1 MKNLIAISAAALS
14 TAAASASVNLTT
26 STASWTSAATYYATT
41 TLITDTLQYATQTS
55 GNLVTSTSSGNGY
68 HSWADWTATSPA
80 PGTQLTLSAA
90 GTSGAFMTANDNQSS
105 IKITFTN
112 NTGNAQTGVMGAGV
126 AFSFDSSGVPATGD
140 ITVSFANGLSSSL
153 TQVNLSSGFVGVWNE
168 NPISGNWYKIAS
180 ITISVSGSNPG
191 VLSVG
196 SVYVGL
202 VPAPGAVALVGVAGL
217 VGSRRR
223 RA

>member
-1 MKNLIAISAAALS
+1 MKNLIAISAAAL
-14 TAAASASVNLTT
+14 TAASASASVNLTT
-26 STASWTSAATYYATT
+26 STASWTNAATYYAST
-41 TLITDTLQYATQTS
+41 TLITDTLEYAVQTS
-55 GNLVTSTSSGNGY
+55 ANLVTSTANGNGY
-68 HSWADWTATSPA
+68 HSWANWTASS
-80 PGTQLTLSAA
+80 GTGSSLTLSAA

-105 IKITFTN
+105 IVITFTN

-126 AFSFDSSGVPATGD
+126 NFSFLASGNPVLGD

-168 NPISGNWYKIAS
+168 NPISGTWYKIAS
-180 ITISVSGSNPG
+180 ITISVTGANPG
-191 VLSVG
+191 VLDVS